1 MTMSD
6 YNSNQRRVLP
16 QSSQTQRQQK
26 PATTMNATPLS
37 TLNIPSSDLD
47 LGSII
52 APVELDTPN
61 PEQWAELN
69 SQF

>member
-52 APVELDTPN
+52 TPSELDTQN